1 MPRKATKPTAT
12 MKLSSPVKPAAAAR
26 FNLNPALGL
35 LVGIATLYFG
45 RGVLIP
51 VALSLLFSFLLV
63 PPMLRLQRWRLG
75 KTFSALFVVALSFS
89 VLFSTGW
96 LVLGQALNLAS
107 ELPQYQE
114 NVRTKLRVL
123 NSASLSRLGQARQLL
138 GEVTQDLKQ
147 DEPSRS
153 TPSETIRHRNTP
165 GQPIAVQMR
174 EPEPTLFQ
182 LLESAAGSAFEPLAT
197 GVIVL
202 IFTTFILL
210 GREDLRDRLLR
221 LAGSGRMHTTTQ
233 ALDDATRRVS
243 LYLRMQFAV
252 NTLFGAFVGIGLLL
266 IGIPHPLVW
275 ALLATLLRFIPYVG
289 PWIAAA
295 APLLLSIAVAPG
307 WTKFAWTLGLYIVL
321 ELVAGNVVEPLLY
334 GASTGIS
341 AMAILIAAVFWT
353 WLWGPIGLLLSTP
366 LTVCFVVIG
375 RYVPHLEFLGI
386 LFGDEPVLSPPQ
398 RFYQRMIA
406 FDAEEAAD
414 LFEQLLKDQPLAD
427 VYDSVIIPALSMAE
441 EGRHAGFLETSVEEY
456 FFENTRD
463 LVEDLGSQH
472 QTASHK
478 QTAASRIVC
487 LPAKDQA
494 DEIAA
499 RMLIQ
504 LLPPNVSADVLP
516 FDMPM
521 DKVLQVLSAQ
531 KIDVVCVSG
540 VPPQT
545 TRQVA
550 LRCKQLR
557 RRFPQLSIVA
567 AVWTI
572 ADLASVRSRI
582 PVTDAT
588 HAACTLRQALDYLV
602 PNADTIPADRQ
613 KSIASVDEQSSIAGS
628 DLSGRP
634 DTPLQDV
641 LDHITREAARVFG
654 APIAILNLVD
664 EQGQYWSSECGMPAD
679 LSSMSCDPRMQPTD
693 CIPASHEV
701 LVIEDILADDC
712 LAKNPLLIEKG
723 IRFYANA
730 PLVNRSGKAIGSLRV
745 LDTRSRPAD
754 EQTKDN
760 LRVAVSAVLE
770 AVEIRSIPLPSAEN
784 VQAMRAEQ
792 SSA

>member
-1 MPRKATKPTAT
+1 MPRNATKSTLA
-12 MKLSSPVKPAAAAR
+12 MKLSPSPNPAAPR

-63 PPMLRLQRWRLG
+63 PPMLRLQRWRIG
-75 KTFSALFVVALSFS
+75 KTFSALVVVALSFS
-89 VLFSTGW
+89 LLFFTGW

-107 ELPQYQE
+107 ELPQYRE

-123 NSASLSRLGQARQLL
+123 NSASLNQLGHARQLL
-138 GEVTQDLKQ
+138 GELTQDLKQ
-147 DEPSRS
+147 DERTQPASA
-153 TPSETIRHRNTP
+153 ETLKHRNALS
-165 GQPIAVQMR
+165 QPIAVQVR

-233 ALDDATRRVS
+233 ALDDATKRVS
-243 LYLRMQFAV
+243 RYLRMQFAV
-252 NTLFGAFVGIGLLL
+252 NALYGACVGIGLLL

-275 ALLATLLRFIPYVG
+275 ALLATLLRFIPYIG

-307 WTKFAWTLGLYIVL
+307 WGKFAWTLGLYIVL
-321 ELVAGNVVEPLLY
+321 EFVAGNVVEPLLY

-386 LFGDEPVLSPPQ
+386 LFGDEPVLSPAQ

-406 FDAEEAAD
+406 MDAEEAAD
-414 LFEQLLKDQPLAD
+414 LIEQFLKDQPLAD
-427 VYDSVIIPALSMAE
+427 VYDTVIIPALSMAE
-441 EGRHAGFLETSVEEY
+441 EGRYAGFLEATVEQY
-456 FFENTRD
+456 FLENTRD
-463 LVEDLGSQH
+463 LVEDLGAQH
-472 QTASHK
+472 QTAAGP
-478 QTAASRIVC
+478 QAVFSRIFC
-487 LPAKDQA
+487 LPAKDEA

-504 LLPPNVSADVLP
+504 LLPANVSADVLP

-521 DKVLQVLSAQ
+521 EKALQFLSSQ
-531 KIDVVCVSG
+531 KIDIVCVSG

-545 TRQVA
+545 TRQAA

-557 RRFPQLSIVA
+557 RRFPQLTIVA
-567 AVWTI
+567 AVWST
-572 ADLASVRSRI
+572 ADLASIRSRI

-588 HAACTLRQALDYLV
+588 HVACTLKQALDYLV
-602 PNADTIPADRQ
+602 SNTPALL
-613 KSIASVDEQSSIAGS
+613 VDEGRSAVTTAVTTNEQNVIAES

-641 LDHITREAARVFG
+641 LDHITREAARVFN

-679 LSSMSCDPRMQPTD
+679 LSSMSCDPRMQPSD
-693 CIPASHEV
+693 CILTPHDTV
-701 LVIEDILADDC
+701 VIEDILADDC
-712 LAKNPLLIEKG
+712 LAKSPLLIEKG
-723 IRFYANA
+723 IRFYADA
-730 PLVNRSGKAIGSLRV
+730 PLVSRSGKTIGSLRV
-745 LDTRSRPAD
+745 FDTRPRPAD
-754 EQTKDN
+754 EQAKEN
-760 LRVAVSAVLE
+760 LRVAISAVLE
-770 AVEIRSIPLPSAEN
+770 ALEIRSIPLPNPEN
-784 VQAMRAEQ
+784 FQAMPAE
-792 SSA
+792 